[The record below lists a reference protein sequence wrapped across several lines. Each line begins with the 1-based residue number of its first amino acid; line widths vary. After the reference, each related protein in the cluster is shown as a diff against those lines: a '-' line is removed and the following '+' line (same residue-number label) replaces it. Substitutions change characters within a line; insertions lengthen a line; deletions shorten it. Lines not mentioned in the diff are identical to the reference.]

1 MFKNFS
7 TKFRKELGIDLGT
20 ANTLIFVKGRGVVI
34 NEPSVVAVNTKT
46 EQILAVGHEAKNMLG
61 KTPPHIITTKPLT
74 NGIISDFEVTEKMLK
89 YFIDKVYEDS
99 SLNFFSR
106 PKVIIG
112 APVDI
117 TEVERRAIGDAV
129 MNSGAKEVWIVEESM
144 ASAIGS
150 RMPIGEPVGNLIVEI
165 GGGTCEIAVI
175 SLNGITTRK
184 SIKIAGDELNRNIMQ
199 YARDTFNLLLGE
211 RQAEEIKVKVGSAIE
226 LDQPI
231 NFPMRGRDLL
241 TGLPKE
247 VMINDSQVREAII
260 KSLRVIVDSIKDILE
275 ITPPEL
281 VADIHERGILLS
293 GGGALMRGLDQLIN
307 RAIEIPVRIADDPLT
322 SVVRGLGLLLD
333 DENLLR
339 DVAVYPSLSKQSAR
353 ALE

>member
-1 MFKNFS
+1 MFENFS
-7 TKFRKELGIDLGT
+7 NRFRKELGVDLGT
-20 ANTLIFVKGRGVVI
+20 ANTLIYVKGRGVVI

-74 NGIISDFEVTEKMLK
+74 NGIISDFEVTEKMLR
-89 YFIDKVYEDS
+89 YFVDKVYEDS

-106 PKVIIG
+106 PKVVIG

-129 MNSGAKEVWIVEESM
+129 MNSGAREVWIVEEPM

-150 RMPIGEPVGNLIVEI
+150 RMPISEPVGNLIVEI

-184 SIKIAGDELNRNIMQ
+184 SIKIAGDELNRNIVQ
-199 YARDTFNLLLGE
+199 YARDVFNLLLGE
-211 RQAEEIKVKVGSAIE
+211 RQAEEIKIKVGSAIE
-226 LDQPI
+226 MSEPI
-231 NFPMRGRDLL
+231 EYPMRGRDLL
-241 TGLPKE
+241 TGLPRE
-247 VMINDSQVREAII
+247 VMINDSQVREAMI

-281 VADIHERGILLS
+281 VADIHERGILIS
-293 GGGALMRGLDQLIN
+293 GGGARMRGLDQLIN

-322 SVVRGLGLLLD
+322 SVVRGLGILLD
-333 DENLLR
+333 DDNLLR
-339 DVAVYPSLSKQSAR
+339 EVAVFPLLSKNMNVIK
-353 ALE
+353 